1 MSDGDWKDGKGEYN
15 IDPALIKKW
24 FELPHNEEISIT
36 LPRVALDA
44 LYVAI
49 ERPYFMAASITN
61 YIIAQNEGDEE
72 EADKAYNE
80 IKDSAVYGLNF
91 LKHYQTVLMARATD
105 TQLDPDGRV
114 IEEDDSDGE

>member
-1 MSDGDWKDGKGEYN
+1 
-15 IDPALIKKW
+15 
-24 FELPHNEEISIT
+24 
-36 LPRVALDA
+36 
-44 LYVAI
+44 
-49 ERPYFMAASITN
+49 MAASITN